1 MDSKVPRDNDQLDKH
16 SYINIDGDE
25 KTGNYAKV
33 VSDLYTSFKP
43 ISVSGESVTLSSE
56 TPTDILVA
64 IDIANGT
71 QVLDED
77 TLIESRNLVLT
88 VTDANTSISAGT
100 VTITG
105 LDDFGNVI
113 TDVLDLTSAL
123 TLTTTNLYKSITS
136 VVVEDLADE
145 EAGDTIAIETGTA
158 GLTGK
163 FFIANR
169 GPILSTYGETLGYYK
184 DATHNDTSFAIATG
198 TALTTPVWYDK
209 RKDEA
214 HILLDLGAGE
224 YCIDHINGLVYYKTA
239 DDTATTIDYI
249 YPMQKMDVAGVTFS
263 GNVDVYAFKNE
274 AGTQKDAKVNG
285 ADILVMQTGS
295 GNDATAMNKEIA
307 TENTLALLEG
317 KDFAT
322 ETTLASVLTDTNTLA
337 AIDYAV
343 ESGGNLDTISSNT
356 TTLAAVDFATESTA
370 GDILNALTLDEK
382 EYDTIEL
389 TYVAPGNNGAGEVET
404 VIYKDGTT
412 PLYTLTLTYNSDN
425 KLESVVRS

>member
-33 VSDLYTSFKP
+33 ISNLYTSFKP
-43 ISVSGESVTLSSE
+43 IAVSGESVTLNSE
-56 TPTDILVA
+56 TPTEILAA

-77 TLIESRNLVLT
+77 TLTESRNLVLT

-113 TDVLDLTSAL
+113 TDELDLTDAL

-136 VVVEDLADE
+136 VVVADLEDE

-184 DATHNDTSFAIATG
+184 DATHYDTSFAIATG

-295 GNDATAMNKEIA
+295 GTDATAMNKEIA
-307 TENTLALLEG
+307 TE
-317 KDFAT
+317 
-322 ETTLASVLTDTNTLA
+322 TTLATLDAKVTTCDTSNISGDVTSNSENIATENTLTN
-337 AIDYAV
+337 V
-343 ESGGNLDTISSNT
+343 
-356 TTLAAVDFATESTA
+356 
-370 GDILNALTLDEK
+370 LNSLTLDEK
-382 EYDTIEL
+382 AYDTIEL

-404 VIYKDGTT
+404 VIYKDGLDTI
-412 PLYTLTLTYNSDN
+412 YTLTLAYNSDN
-425 KLESVVRS
+425 KLISVTRS